1 MDQYTNS
8 ILQLP
13 EFETTRAITYAEK
26 QIGGHRVIIET
37 LHGRITGAVPDSCP
51 HCGGRLHANQ
61 QLLWKPISEPPIALQ
76 VGLLYRDSQ
85 RQQASLALLRAL
97 LED

>member
-1 MDQYTNS
+1 MK
-8 ILQLP
+8 L
-13 EFETTRAITYAEK
+13 
-26 QIGGHRVIIET
+26 IG
-37 LHGRITGAVPDSCP
+37 
-51 HCGGRLHANQ
+51 
-61 QLLWKPISEPPIALQ
+61 LLWKPISEPPIALQ